1 MALVMALAAI
11 ILGYLAFTSGKKET
25 QEAAV
30 TPGGDAARVAEP
42 APPQFQYKAVIAVK
56 PIAPDQPIPAEAVS
70 LEPVTVMPEGGF
82 EQVEAVVGKAPAAAI
97 AVGEPVVER
106 HFRRGGTLAQN
117 VRPGERAVAVAVND
131 VIGVGGFV
139 QPGDYVDVLLYLAQ
153 DSKQVQDSQAQVL
166 LRRLRVLA
174 YDVAASPGDDK
185 GKPRTGARTAVL
197 AVPEQEVSRLMLAAS
212 AGTLRLALHGAAEEP
227 GEAAQAVAQQGV
239 AYGALAAAVP
249 AKASTYTLRQLAARA
264 PEAPRARSRAAPQP
278 ATTVVIHHG
287 TRIETVKN

>member
-30 TPGGDAARVAEP
+30 PPSGDVVRVEEAAQPR
-42 APPQFQYKAVIAVK
+42 FKAVIAVK

-139 QPGDYVDVLLYLAQ
+139 QPGDYVDVLLYLAH

-166 LRRLRVLA
+166 LRGLRVLT
-174 YDVAASPGDDK
+174 YDVVASAGDDK

-197 AVPEQEVSRLMLAAS
+197 AVPEQDVSRLMLAAS
-212 AGTLRLALHGAAEEP
+212 AGTLRLALHGATQEP
-227 GEAAQAVAQQGV
+227 GDAAQAVAQQGV
-239 AYGALAAAVP
+239 AYGAQAAAIP
-249 AKASTYTLRQLAARA
+249 AKTPAYTLRQLAAREPA
-264 PEAPRARSRAAPQP
+264 APRTRSRAVPQRS
-278 ATTVVIHHG
+278 TTVIHHG
-287 TRIETVKN
+287 TKIETVKN